1 MTTED
6 TYFKNDYFI
15 VLRKAASN
23 PAVAVGKVSPAFSG
37 RRDTHA

>member
-6 TYFKNDYFI
+6 TYFKNDYLYI
-15 VLRKAASN
+15 LVKAAINLAAADVTTST
-23 PAVAVGKVSPAFSG
+23 AFSG